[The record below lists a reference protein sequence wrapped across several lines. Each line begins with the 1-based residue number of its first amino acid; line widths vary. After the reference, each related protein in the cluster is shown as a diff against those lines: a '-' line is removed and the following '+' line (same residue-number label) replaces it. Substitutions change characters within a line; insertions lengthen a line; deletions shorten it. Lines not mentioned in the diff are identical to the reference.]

1 MMADREKE
9 NIERSIEQAR
19 DGVGERIDELDRKL
33 RTSLDFRTFASQHIP
48 ELVAGGAAVGF
59 LVGFGFPKTL
69 RRLVGIGVPLALMA
83 MKVKKARD
91 HNGDEHAVV

>member
-1 MMADREKE
+1 MADREKE
-9 NIERSIEQAR
+9 TIERSIGQAR

-33 RTSLDFRTFASQHIP
+33 RTSLDFKTF
-48 ELVAGGAAVGF
+48 
-59 LVGFGFPKTL
+59 FPKTL
-69 RRLVGIGVPLALMA
+69 RRLVGIGLPLALVA

>member
-1 MMADREKE
+1 MADREKE